1 MRLRADRRCRG
12 DGWLGIG
19 RMRAATT
26 WLGTVLML
34 GVGGTVAAAQFAPK
48 QAAILALRHY
58 ALSACLAQAFPAI
71 ADEAR
76 AAQGA
81 YLEFGSHP
89 AETYQAVQQMAER
102 WLRRDYPSFRPV
114 TLDVMKCIDFSESA
128 ELGRLARRTLPR
140 QH

>member
-1 MRLRADRRCRG
+1 MTGVRA
-12 DGWLGIG
+12 WLG
-19 RMRAATT
+19 AT
-26 WLGTVLML
+26 LML
-34 GVGGTVAAAQFAPK
+34 LFGGTTAVAQPASK
-48 QAAILALRHY
+48 QASILALRHY

-71 ADEAR
+71 SDEAR

-89 AETYQAVQQMAER
+89 AETYQAVQEMAER